1 MDSAQSQNCGHCNT
15 PGAVKKCCKSHTRCK
30 EVRFCNK
37 TCEKTAHFKKPAEK
51 QPDDPNEYAEN
62 LLKKEVEAEMKKN
75 AKYERRRN
83 QDLKLFASG
92 ATPVDKETCKWF
104 EEQTKKK

>member
-37 TCEKTAHFKKPAEK
+37 TCEKNAHFKKPAEK
-51 QPDDPNEYAEN
+51 QPEDSDEYAEK
-62 LLKKEVEAEMKKN
+62 LLKQKVEAEMKKN
-75 AKYERRRN
+75 AKLERGAN
-83 QDLKLFASG
+83 QDLKFHKMEPSPQNQILQITIWKF
-92 ATPVDKETCKWF
+92 
-104 EEQTKKK
+104 